1 MISCVC
7 GRSGVTQARHQFVE
21 DDLQEAR
28 EQEEVLPAGDDGDHA
43 LPRDDGR
50 GRDPVPVHVHQENVR
65 LGGGRLLHLQHGR
78 GQSHVTLVYVDKLP
92 LLQTGVQGA
101 GIILFIPVFHHFNVN
116 DNIIIIVAAVS
127 AMSGQVSSDWWT
139 QARL

>member
-1 MISCVC
+1 MEKEAASFKGVNTVSWRHAIISCAC

-28 EQEEVLPAGDDGDHA
+28 EQEEVLPAGDDGDDA

-78 GQSHVTLVYVDKLP
+78 GQ
-92 LLQTGVQGA
+92 
-101 GIILFIPVFHHFNVN
+101 
-116 DNIIIIVAAVS
+116 
-127 AMSGQVSSDWWT
+127 
-139 QARL
+139 